1 MKMKSYADYGGN
13 FFMKKHFHSRSPQK
27 KEVGFLTA
35 VLIGTAFSLA
45 LGMILLALLCIPALA
60 LSDPLRFAPAFA
72 LSALFISA
80 AAGAFLSA
88 KLHGKSGLAC
98 GILTALMLII
108 CLVALCFI
116 FSLKIRTTLFF
127 ICAPALLLISA
138 FFGLRGIS
146 EKAPKLH
153 KHKPVKHRA

>member
-1 MKMKSYADYGGN
+1 
-13 FFMKKHFHSRSPQK
+13 MKKHFHSRSPQK
-27 KEVGFLTA
+27 KETGFLAA
-35 VLIGTAFSLA
+35 VLIGTAFSLV

-60 LSDPLRFAPAFA
+60 LADPLRFAPAFA
-72 LSALFISA
+72 ISALFISA

-116 FSLKIRTTLFF
+116 FSLKIRASLFF
-127 ICAPALLLISA
+127 ICAPALLLVSA
-138 FFGLRGIS
+138 FAGLRGVS
-146 EKAPKLH
+146 APSPKMRHH
-153 KHKPVKHRA
+153 KMKIR

>member
-1 MKMKSYADYGGN
+1 
-13 FFMKKHFHSRSPQK
+13 MKKHFHSRSPQK

-127 ICAPALLLISA
+127 ICAPVLLLVSA
-138 FFGLRGIS
+138 FAGLRGVS
-146 EKAPKLH
+146 APSPKMRHH
-153 KHKPVKHRA
+153 KMKIR